1 MKIAF
6 IRVKTVSYT
15 NVVALKHIKREEI
28 VTFRWHALL
37 KNMFAFKLPIA
48 MILIPVYRCI
58 YIQSG
63 ITILK
68 LVEFKSDPSKTP
80 FF

>member
-6 IRVKTVSYT
+6 IRVKTVSYR
-15 NVVALKHIKREEI
+15 NVVALKHVKREEI

-48 MILIPVYRCI
+48 MIVIPVCRWI
-58 YIQSG
+58 YSVRYNNIKTGG
-63 ITILK
+63 I
-68 LVEFKSDPSKTP
+68 
-80 FF
+80 

>member
-58 YIQSG
+58 YSVRYNNIKTGG
-63 ITILK
+63 I
-68 LVEFKSDPSKTP
+68 
-80 FF
+80 